1 MEGVRGSLVW
11 WWLQNGHFYQ
21 IWASSRP
28 LSFRWGES
36 KENPFC
42 PTSKSPYL
50 RVYLELLN
58 VEDGADYRLHARQ
71 PKGETRWGCCSA
83 RKFPEEEET
92 PNAIAV
98 PNYQYTKSRATG
110 FLNLFPY
117 LVPSIPMPW
126 YILCGSSS
134 ESGPPSELC
143 EYCTRTSIHTW
154 ESCTGEAVVSSRRIV
169 TTVPKTVRQI
179 AGQMSFLFA
188 KRWMWVM
195 R

>member
-36 KENPFC
+36 KENPFW
-42 PTSKSPYL
+42 PSSKSPYL

-58 VEDGADYRLHARQ
+58 VEDGQDYRLHARQ

-83 RKFPEEEET
+83 GREET

-126 YILCGSSS
+126 YSVEAAVKVVHLRNYASTAHV
-134 ESGPPSELC
+134 P
-143 EYCTRTSIHTW
+143 IHTW
-154 ESCTGEAVVSSRRIV
+154 ESYTGEAVVSSWRIV

-188 KRWMWVM
+188 KRCMWVM